1 MNSEVSTYRLNCRPG
16 DLAVVVR
23 STCGNE
29 GMVLTCIRLHPP
41 GTDNGDPDMGP
52 VWEVDRDV
60 PGIIWNRKTGAVF
73 RRHTSPFIFDAYLRP
88 LRGDVAEDEVQR
100 EAEAV

>member
-23 STCGNE
+23 SVAGNE
-29 GMVLTCIRLHPP
+29 GKVVTCLRLHPP
-41 GTDNGDPDMGP
+41 GTDNTSVEDGP
-52 VWEVDRDV
+52 VWEIDRPLV
-60 PGIIWNRKTGAVF
+60 GVLRSRSTGEVF
-73 RRHTSPFIFDAYLRP
+73 GRVSSPYMPDKLLRP
-88 LRGDVAEDEVQR
+88 LRGDVAEDEAQR

>member
-23 STCGNE
+23 SSAGNE
-29 GMVLTCIRLHPP
+29 GKVVTCVRLWPP
-41 GTDNGDPDMGP
+41 GTDNTHVEDGP
-52 VWEVDRDV
+52 VWEIDRPLVGVLRSRVTGDV
-60 PGIIWNRKTGAVF
+60 IGRVF
-73 RRHTSPFIFDAYLRP
+73 SPYMPDKLLRP
-88 LRGDVAEDEVQR
+88 LRGDVAEDQAQR